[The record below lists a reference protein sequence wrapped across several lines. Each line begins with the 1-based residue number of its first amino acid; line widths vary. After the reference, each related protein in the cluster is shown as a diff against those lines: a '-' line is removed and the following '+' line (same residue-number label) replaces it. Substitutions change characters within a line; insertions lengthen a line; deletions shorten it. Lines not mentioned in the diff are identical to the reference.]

1 MRYVIVILST
11 VLAGLAGFGAASCG
25 TQEGAQVA
33 GPAPSGA
40 TTTPG
45 SGNEPPATTE
55 GSGTSNTS
63 AELVTLEVWL
73 TRGESV
79 LGEDLTQ
86 TFNPTLWSVRRTMPS
101 TQRVGAA
108 ALAAL
113 LDGPND
119 EEITGDVGTAVPE
132 GTQLLDLD
140 IAGGIATANLTSEFE
155 SGGGSL
161 SMTMRLAQ
169 VVYTLTQFPT
179 VKGVQ
184 FELDGRPV
192 DVFSGEGI
200 VLDHPVGRKDYEQ
213 LLPTILVSSPTP
225 WAEVSNPVT
234 VAGSANVF
242 EANVTIRI
250 LDERNRE
257 IAHTFTTATC
267 GTGCRGTFSVEVPYE
282 VDERQQGVI
291 LVQDDDA
298 AGVGKPPHEVRIPVI
313 LVPA

>member
-1 MRYVIVILST
+1 MRYVIIILST
-11 VLAGLAGFGAASCG
+11 VLAGLVGFGAASCG

-33 GPAPSGA
+33 GPVPSGA
-40 TTTPG
+40 TTPG
-45 SGNEPPATTE
+45 SGNEPPAITD
-55 GSGTSNTS
+55 GSGTSDSN
-63 AELVTLEVWL
+63 AELVTLEVWF

-86 TFNPTLWSVRRTMPS
+86 TFNPTLWSVKRTMPS
-101 TQRVGAA
+101 TQRVGTA
-108 ALAAL
+108 ALEAL
-113 LDGPND
+113 FDGPND

-132 GTQLLDLD
+132 GTQLLGLE
-140 IAGGIATANLTSEFE
+140 IADGVATVNLTSEFE

-169 VVYTLTQFPT
+169 VVYTLTQFQT
-179 VKGVQ
+179 VKGVR

-213 LLPTILVSSPTP
+213 LLPTILVDSPAP

-267 GTGCRGTFSVEVPYE
+267 GTGCRGTFSVAVPYD

-313 LVPA
+313 LVP

>member
-1 MRYVIVILST
+1 MRYAIFILST
-11 VLAGLAGFGAASCG
+11 ILAGLVGFGAASCG

-40 TTTPG
+40 TTPG
-45 SGNEPPATTE
+45 SGSEPSATTD
-55 GSGTSNTS
+55 GSGTGRSS
-63 AELVTLEVWL
+63 AELVTLQVWF

-86 TFNPTLWSVRRTMPS
+86 TFNPTLWSVKRTMPS
-101 TQRVGAA
+101 TQRVGSA
-108 ALAAL
+108 ALEAL
-113 LDGPND
+113 FDGPND

-132 GTQLLDLD
+132 GTQLLGLD
-140 IAGGIATANLTSEFE
+140 INGGVATVNLTSEFE

-169 VVYTLTQFPT
+169 VVYTLTQFQT
-179 VKGVQ
+179 VKGVR
-184 FELDGRPV
+184 FELDGRSV

-213 LLPTILVSSPTP
+213 LLPTILVDSPTP

-234 VAGSANVF
+234 IAGSANVF

-250 LDERNRE
+250 LDEQNRE

-267 GTGCRGTFSVEVPYE
+267 GTGCRGTFSVAVPYE

-313 LVPA
+313 LVPK

>member
-1 MRYVIVILST
+1 MRYAIIILST
-11 VLAGLAGFGAASCG
+11 ILAGLVGFGAASCG

-33 GPAPSGA
+33 GPTPSA
-40 TTTPG
+40 MPG
-45 SGNEPPATTE
+45 SGSEPSATTD
-55 GSGTSNTS
+55 GSGTDGSS
-63 AELVTLEVWL
+63 AELVTLQVWF

-86 TFNPTLWSVRRTMPS
+86 TFNPTLWSVKRTMPS

-108 ALAAL
+108 ALEAL
-113 LDGPND
+113 FDGPND

-132 GTQLLDLD
+132 GTQLLGLD
-140 IAGGIATANLTSEFE
+140 IADGVATVNLTSEFE

-169 VVYTLTQFPT
+169 VVYTLTQFQT
-179 VKGVQ
+179 VKGVR
-184 FELDGRPV
+184 FELDGRSV

-213 LLPTILVSSPTP
+213 LLPTILVDSPTP

-234 VAGSANVF
+234 IAGSANVF
-242 EANVTIRI
+242 EANVTVRI

-267 GTGCRGTFSVEVPYE
+267 GTGCRGTFSVAVPYE

>member
-1 MRYVIVILST
+1 MRYVIVILGT
-11 VLAGLAGFGAASCG
+11 IVAGLVGFGAASCG

-33 GPAPSGA
+33 GQVPSGA
-40 TTTPG
+40 TTPG
-45 SGNEPPATTE
+45 SGNEPPATT
-55 GSGTSNTS
+55 SDPS
-63 AELVTLEVWL
+63 AELVTLDVWF

-86 TFNPTLWSVRRTMPS
+86 TFNPTLWSVKRTMPS
-101 TQRVGAA
+101 TQRVGTA
-108 ALAAL
+108 ALQAL
-113 LDGPND
+113 FDGPND

-132 GTQLLDLD
+132 GTQLLGLE
-140 IAGGIATANLTSEFE
+140 IADGVATVNLTSEFE

-169 VVYTLTQFPT
+169 VVYTLTQFQT
-179 VKGVQ
+179 VKGVR

-242 EANVTIRI
+242 EANVTVRI
-250 LDERNRE
+250 LDEQNRE

-267 GTGCRGTFSVEVPYE
+267 GTGCRGTFSVEVPYD

-313 LVPA
+313 LTPK

>member
-1 MRYVIVILST
+1 MRYVIVILGT
-11 VLAGLAGFGAASCG
+11 IVAGLVGFGAASCG

-33 GPAPSGA
+33 GQVPSGA
-40 TTTPG
+40 TTPG
-45 SGNEPPATTE
+45 SGNEPPATTD
-55 GSGTSNTS
+55 GSDTSDPS
-63 AELVTLEVWL
+63 AELVTLDVWF

-86 TFNPTLWSVRRTMPS
+86 SFNPTLWSVKRTMPS
-101 TQRVGAA
+101 TQRVGTA
-108 ALAAL
+108 ALQAL
-113 LDGPND
+113 FDGPND

-132 GTQLLDLD
+132 GTQLLGLE
-140 IAGGIATANLTSEFE
+140 IADGVATVNLTSEFE

-169 VVYTLTQFPT
+169 VVYTLTQFQT
-179 VKGVQ
+179 VKGVR

-242 EANVTIRI
+242 EANVTVRI
-250 LDERNRE
+250 LDEQNRE

-267 GTGCRGTFSVEVPYE
+267 GTGCRGTFSVAVPYE
-282 VDERQQGVI
+282 VDDRQQGVI

-313 LVPA
+313 LTPK

>member
-1 MRYVIVILST
+1 MRYVIVIFST
-11 VLAGLAGFGAASCG
+11 VLAGLVGFGAASCG

-33 GPAPSGA
+33 GPVPGA
-40 TTTPG
+40 TTNPG
-45 SGNEPPATTE
+45 NATEPSATTD
-55 GSGTSNTS
+55 GSGTGGSS
-63 AELVTLEVWL
+63 AELVNLEVWF
-73 TRGESV
+73 TRGEAV

-86 TFNPTLWSVRRTMPS
+86 SFNPTLWSVKRSMPS

-108 ALAAL
+108 ALTAL
-113 LDGPND
+113 FDGPND
-119 EEITGDVGTAVPE
+119 GEITGDVGTAVPE
-132 GTQLLDLD
+132 GTQLLGLD
-140 IAGGIATANLTSEFE
+140 IDDGVATVDLTSEFE

-169 VVYTLTQFPT
+169 VVYTLTQFNT
-179 VKGVQ
+179 VKGVL
-184 FELDGRPV
+184 FELDGRPI

-200 VLDHPVGRKDYEQ
+200 VLDHPVGRQDYEQ
-213 LLPTILVSSPTP
+213 LLPTILVNSPTP
-225 WAEVSNPVT
+225 WSEVSNPVT
-234 VAGSANVF
+234 ISGSANVF

-250 LDERNRE
+250 LDEQNRE

-267 GTGCRGTFSVEVPYE
+267 GTGCRGTFSVKVPYD

-313 LVPA
+313 LVP

>member
-1 MRYVIVILST
+1 MRYVIVLLST

-33 GPAPSGA
+33 GPAPTGA
-40 TTTPG
+40 TTPG
-45 SGNEPPATTE
+45 SGNEPPGTTD

-63 AELVTLEVWL
+63 AELVTLEVWF
-73 TRGESV
+73 TRGEAV

-86 TFNPTLWSVRRTMPS
+86 SFNPTLWSVKRTMPS

-132 GTQLLDLD
+132 GTELLGLAID
-140 IAGGIATANLTSEFE
+140 GGIATVDLTSEFE

-169 VVYTLTQFPT
+169 VVYTLTQFKT
-179 VKGVQ
+179 VKAVQ
-184 FELDGRPV
+184 FQLDGRPI

-200 VLDHPVGRKDYEQ
+200 ILDHPVSRKDYEQ
-213 LLPTILVSSPTP
+213 LLPTILVNSPTP

-234 VAGSANVF
+234 VSGSANVF
-242 EANVTIRI
+242 EANVTVRI

-257 IAHTFTTATC
+257 IAHTFTMATC
-267 GTGCRGTFSVEVPYE
+267 GTGCRGTFSVEVPYK

>member
-1 MRYVIVILST
+1 MKYLIIILST
-11 VLAGLAGFGAASCG
+11 VLAGLIGFGAASCG

-33 GPAPSGA
+33 GPVPSGA
-40 TTTPG
+40 TTPG
-45 SGNEPPATTE
+45 SGNEPPATTD
-55 GSGTSNTS
+55 GSGTSDSN
-63 AELVTLEVWL
+63 AELVTLEVWF

-86 TFNPTLWSVRRTMPS
+86 TFNPTLWSVKRTMPS
-101 TQRVGAA
+101 TQRVGTA
-108 ALAAL
+108 ALEAL
-113 LDGPND
+113 FDGPND

-132 GTQLLDLD
+132 GTQLLGLE
-140 IAGGIATANLTSEFE
+140 IADGVATVNLTSEFE

-169 VVYTLTQFPT
+169 VVYTLTQFQT
-179 VKGVQ
+179 VKGVR

-213 LLPTILVSSPTP
+213 LLPTILVDSPAP

-242 EANVTIRI
+242 EANVTVRI

-267 GTGCRGTFSVEVPYE
+267 GTGCRGTFSVAVPYE
-282 VDERQQGVI
+282 VGERQQGVI

>member
-11 VLAGLAGFGAASCG
+11 VLAGLVGFGAASCG

-33 GPAPSGA
+33 GQVPSGA
-40 TTTPG
+40 TTPG
-45 SGNEPPATTE
+45 SGNEPPATTD
-55 GSGTSNTS
+55 GSDTSDPS
-63 AELVTLEVWL
+63 AELVTLDVWF

-86 TFNPTLWSVRRTMPS
+86 TFNPTLWSVKRTMPS
-101 TQRVGAA
+101 TQRVGTA
-108 ALAAL
+108 ALQAL
-113 LDGPND
+113 FDGPND

-132 GTQLLDLD
+132 DTQLLGLE
-140 IAGGIATANLTSEFE
+140 IADGVATANLTSEFE

-169 VVYTLTQFPT
+169 VVYTLTQFQT
-179 VKGVQ
+179 VKGVR

-242 EANVTIRI
+242 EANVTVRI
-250 LDERNRE
+250 LDEQNRE

-267 GTGCRGTFSVEVPYE
+267 GTGCRGTFSVAVPYE

-313 LVPA
+313 LTPK

>member
-1 MRYVIVILST
+1 MRYVIVILSA
-11 VLAGLAGFGAASCG
+11 VLAGLVGFGAASCG

-40 TTTPG
+40 TTPG
-45 SGNEPPATTE
+45 SGNEPPATTD
-55 GSGTSNTS
+55 GSGTTGSS
-63 AELVTLEVWL
+63 AEIVTLDVWF

-86 TFNPTLWSVRRTMPS
+86 SFNPTLWSVKRTIPA

-108 ALAAL
+108 SLAAL

-132 GTQLLDLD
+132 GTQLLGLEIGD
-140 IAGGIATANLTSEFE
+140 GVATVNLSSEFE

-169 VVYTLTQFPT
+169 VVYTLTQFQT

-213 LLPTILVSSPTP
+213 LLPTILVNSPTP

-234 VAGSANVF
+234 IAGSANVF
-242 EANVTIRI
+242 EANVTVRI
-250 LDERNRE
+250 LDEQNRE

-267 GTGCRGTFSVEVPYE
+267 GTGCRGTFSVAVPYE

-313 LVPA
+313 LVP